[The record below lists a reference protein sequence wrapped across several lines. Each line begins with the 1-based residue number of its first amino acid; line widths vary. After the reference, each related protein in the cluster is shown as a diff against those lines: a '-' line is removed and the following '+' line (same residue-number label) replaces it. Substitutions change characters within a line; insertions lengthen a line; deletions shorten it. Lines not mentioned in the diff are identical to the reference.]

1 MIEAGMSVAR
11 RGEGEKHRTHENGYR
26 GKRKAGAPRL
36 NGLYCPE
43 CQTHRACYDRPKAA
57 HKPEAAFP
65 VHLPPLPL
73 YTSDVGWVGQRH
85 PVGWSVEIARLQ
97 AELDYFVVGT
107 VIEQT
112 LAVPVA
118 DLLTAA
124 DWPIGETERP

>member
-65 VHLPPLPL
+65 VHLPPRSEEH
-73 YTSDVGWVGQRH
+73 TSELQSLMRFSYAVFCLTNKQEHVKIYMLNKRH
-85 PVGWSVEIARLQ
+85 N
-97 AELDYFVVGT
+97 T
-107 VIEQT
+107 
-112 LAVPVA
+112 
-118 DLLTAA
+118 
-124 DWPIGETERP
+124 